1 MVLSVLFIAL
11 FTYCLGLPDVC
22 ALVSRYAFHDDI
34 RQYGASDYPH
44 ILQHFHWRGLGY
56 TLIADVLR
64 ALVVVLIGG
73 MLMKGAG
80 FPSIGKLIAMFFALF
95 AQCVPPFRNMDPRQE
110 MVFPALLLLFTDWKL
125 FLVCV
130 VLAILAVALTGS
142 KGLMALVPAVAM
154 PLFSIIFGNP
164 FAKVVLALGCGAVF
178 AHAYID
184 DIMDFFEQ
192 RRRPSRR
199 EPEREA
205 EEPLRRDR

>member
-1 MVLSVLFIAL
+1 MALSVLIIAL

-22 ALVSRYAFHDDI
+22 ALVSRYVLHDDI

-44 ILQHFHWRGLGY
+44 ILRHFHWRGVGY
-56 TLIADVLR
+56 ALFADVLR
-64 ALVVVLIGG
+64 ALVVVFIGG
-73 MLMKGAG
+73 RLMKGAG
-80 FPSIGKLIAMFFALF
+80 FPSVGKLIAMLFALF
-95 AQCVPPFRNMDPRQE
+95 AQCVPPFFNRDSRQD
-110 MVFPALLLLFTDWKL
+110 MVFPALLLLFTDWRL

-130 VLAILAVALTGS
+130 VLAILAVAFTGS

-184 DIMDFFEQ
+184 DIVDFFEQ
-192 RRRPSRR
+192 HRKPRR
-199 EPEREA
+199 EQEDEA
-205 EEPLRRDR
+205 EEPVRRDR